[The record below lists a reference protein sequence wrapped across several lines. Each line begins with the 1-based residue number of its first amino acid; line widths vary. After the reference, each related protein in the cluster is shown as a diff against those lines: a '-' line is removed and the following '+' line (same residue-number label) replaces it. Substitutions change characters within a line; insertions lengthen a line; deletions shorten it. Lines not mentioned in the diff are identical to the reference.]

1 MVSGVMMG
9 GLITGFLVT
18 AVLTIGAIIFYFKKR
33 QNVQGTF
40 FVLVLGMVG
49 VVFTQTIAD
58 VVATL
63 VRLPVVMEYSYLLA
77 MAIYGVI
84 IALIDMLFR
93 LYFVGFMG
101 KSGLGKIRGMMFSCG
116 YVAGLC
122 LMPACNQFLY
132 ILYAKM
138 INEGVFLDGFEV
150 GSVPYEQALAFQGS
164 LLSASPMLHYAEAVT
179 YIARAVLYC
188 FICMALV
195 RGVLEGKKGKSFA
208 VLLAIRAGYEVI
220 YRIIL
225 SLCSAEG
232 GAVYSDTTA
241 LWLSVLLS
249 AIVIAACLYAF
260 RLLMKDY
267 PQGKEPRIKG
277 SAMKQRVNADV
288 ERKKSLAWQEVRSMN
303 GAKKT
308 VAEETAGNEE
318 PVQEEAVANE
328 ETVEEVTTQVSDEEK
343 SGEA

>member
-1 MVSGVMMG
+1 MVSGVMLT

-18 AVLTIGAIIFYFKKR
+18 AVLTIGAFVVYFKKR

-40 FVLVLGMVG
+40 FILIIGMVG

-63 VRLPVVMEYSYLLA
+63 VRLPILMEYSYLLA
-77 MAIYGVI
+77 MAIYAVL
-84 IALIDMLFR
+84 IALIDMLIR

-101 KSGLGKIRGMMFSCG
+101 KSGVGKIRATVFSCG

-138 INEGVFLDGFEV
+138 INDGVFLEGLEV
-150 GSVPYEQALAFQGS
+150 GSEPYNQALSFQES

-179 YIARAVLYC
+179 YIARAALYC

-195 RGVLEGKKGKSFA
+195 RGVLEEKKGKSFA
-208 VLLAIRAGYEVI
+208 TLFGIRAGYEVI

-225 SLCSAEG
+225 SLCSEEG

-241 LWLSVLLS
+241 LWLSILLS
-249 AIVIAACLYAF
+249 AIVIAACVYAF

-277 SAMKQRVNADV
+277 ATVTQRIHEDV

-303 GAKKT
+303 DVSKT
-308 VAEETAGNEE
+308 VAEEKAENAE
-318 PVQEEAVANE
+318 PEQEAVAKE
-328 ETVEEVTTQVSDEEK
+328 ETVPVCEKEELGEE
-343 SGEA
+343 

>member
-1 MVSGVMMG
+1 MLT

-18 AVLTIGAIIFYFKKR
+18 AVLTIGAFVVYFKKR

-40 FVLVLGMVG
+40 FILIIGMVG

-63 VRLPVVMEYSYLLA
+63 VRLPILMEYSYLLA
-77 MAIYGVI
+77 MAIYAVL
-84 IALIDMLFR
+84 IALIDMLIR

-101 KSGLGKIRGMMFSCG
+101 KSGVGKIRATVFSCG

-138 INEGVFLDGFEV
+138 INDGVFLEGLEV
-150 GSVPYEQALAFQGS
+150 GSEPYNQALSFQES

-195 RGVLEGKKGKSFA
+195 RGVLEEKKGKSF
-208 VLLAIRAGYEVI
+208 VTLFGIRAGYEVI

-225 SLCSAEG
+225 SLCSEEG

-241 LWLSVLLS
+241 LWLSILLS
-249 AIVIAACLYAF
+249 AIVIAACVYAF

-277 SAMKQRVNADV
+277 ATVTKRIHEDV

-303 GAKKT
+303 GVSKT
-308 VAEETAGNEE
+308 VAEEKAENAE
-318 PVQEEAVANE
+318 PEQEAVVKE
-328 ETVEEVTTQVSDEEK
+328 ETVPVCEKEELGEE
-343 SGEA
+343 

>member
-1 MVSGVMMG
+1 MVSGVMLT

-18 AVLTIGAIIFYFKKR
+18 AVLTIGAFVVYFKKR

-40 FVLVLGMVG
+40 FILIIGMVG

-63 VRLPVVMEYSYLLA
+63 VRLPILMEYSYLLA
-77 MAIYGVI
+77 MAIYAVLL
-84 IALIDMLFR
+84 ALIDMLIR

-101 KSGLGKIRGMMFSCG
+101 KSGVGKIRATVFSCG

-138 INEGVFLDGFEV
+138 INDGVFLEGLEV
-150 GSVPYEQALAFQGS
+150 GSEPYNQALSFQES

-195 RGVLEGKKGKSFA
+195 RGVLEEKKGKSF
-208 VLLAIRAGYEVI
+208 VTLFGIRAGYEVI

-225 SLCSAEG
+225 SLCSEEG

-241 LWLSVLLS
+241 LWLSILLS
-249 AIVIAACLYAF
+249 AIVIAACVYAF

-288 ERKKSLAWQEVRSMN
+288 ERKKNLAWQEVRSMN
-303 GAKKT
+303 GVSKT
-308 VAEETAGNEE
+308 VAEEKAENAE
-318 PVQEEAVANE
+318 PEQEAVVKE
-328 ETVEEVTTQVSDEEK
+328 ETVPVCEKEELGEK
-343 SGEA
+343 

>member
-1 MVSGVMMG
+1 MVSGVMLT

-18 AVLTIGAIIFYFKKR
+18 AVLTIGAFVVYFKKR

-40 FVLVLGMVG
+40 FILIIGMIG

-63 VRLPVVMEYSYLLA
+63 VRLPILMEYSYLLA
-77 MAIYGVI
+77 MAIYAVLL
-84 IALIDMLFR
+84 ALIDMLIR

-101 KSGLGKIRGMMFSCG
+101 KSGVGKIRATVFSCG

-138 INEGVFLDGFEV
+138 INDGVFLEGLEV
-150 GSVPYEQALAFQGS
+150 GSEPYNQALSFQES

-195 RGVLEGKKGKSFA
+195 RGVLEEKKGKSF
-208 VLLAIRAGYEVI
+208 VTLFGIRAGYEVI

-225 SLCSAEG
+225 SLCSEEG

-241 LWLSVLLS
+241 LWLSILLS
-249 AIVIAACLYAF
+249 AIVIAACVYAF

-288 ERKKSLAWQEVRSMN
+288 ERKKNLAWQEVRSMN
-303 GAKKT
+303 GVSKT
-308 VAEETAGNEE
+308 VAEEKAENAE
-318 PVQEEAVANE
+318 PEQEAVVKE
-328 ETVEEVTTQVSDEEK
+328 ETVPVCEKEELGEK
-343 SGEA
+343 